1 MLFENEK
8 ARVTLNLSMRLVRR
22 QKELCH
28 QPQARERQKFK
39 SSPS

>member
-22 QKELCH
+22 QKELL
-28 QPQARERQKFK
+28 PPAAG
-39 SSPS
+39 